1 MQVEQFGGPAPAQR
15 GAPLE
20 ELLLGVGQL
29 LRIFEARGFCTK
41 VQCCPS
47 IPAAIRAVSSGFF
60 SCGSI

>member
-15 GAPLE
+15 GASLE
-20 ELLLGVGQL
+20 ELLQGVGQL

-47 IPAAIRAVSSGFF
+47 ILAAVQQRVGAIFAVAS
-60 SCGSI
+60 